1 MYLDSRLPYLV
12 FLSGCYHMFFQ
23 QMQQCHHATSM
34 YSKLML
40 SLSVSTLEKQCR
52 WSILHLFSNQIVTCI
67 STGKKVAQLFFGEKL
82 QQRKKSHLAN
92 HSSKGLGNY
101 LSVSV
106 ELETQKDSL
115 LKKSFSFLSCTA
127 RRMATSS
134 TPAPFR
140 MGNGSKSTAG
150 KPSPPPP
157 TSHTKATTR

>member
-1 MYLDSRLPYLV
+1 
-12 FLSGCYHMFFQ
+12 
-23 QMQQCHHATSM
+23 MQQCHHATSM

-52 WSILHLFSNQIVTCI
+52 WWSILHLFSNQIVTCI